1 MIGVELN
8 QSCGQLVGQA
18 REKGILINVASDKV
32 VRMVPP
38 LNLKEEESGLIVE
51 TVGSLIQEFGS

>member
-1 MIGVELN
+1 
-8 QSCGQLVGQA
+8 
-18 REKGILINVASDKV
+18 VASDKV

-38 LNLKEEESGLIVE
+38 LNLKEEESDLIVE